1 LDKTLLIPL
10 DIIVESPPYTKSI
23 NMKDGLLT
31 FHGMVDIALTITQTV
46 AHEKVPKQKTY
57 KDDVRA
63 DMLDSFLG
71 SYGLNFE
78 ITADKEADKALK
90 PLGEKVVIELISY
103 FLAEALNQTPP
114 NLSKKA
120 EAVVKKLDKVGI
132 ELIAEIKGRMM
143 RSAHQMLVNHG
154 YDTKLR
160 YRQTPTIK
168 KEIQTLNQST
178 FDTLSAKVNPT
189 PKVIEAVI
197 TRFNILTGNGRLQL
211 KGEVD
216 THAFGFNAYKG
227 VASTTKSL
235 ISKNLSDN
243 TTIVDP
249 KKLIF
254 LKLSVKAQERSD
266 GKVVKYMVQKI
277 I

>member
-1 LDKTLLIPL
+1 MEIPL
-10 DIIVESPPYTKSI
+10 DIIIESPSGTNSI

-31 FHGMVDIALTITQTV
+31 FQGMVDMTLTIAQTV

-63 DMLDSFLG
+63 DMLDNFLG
-71 SYGLNFE
+71 SYGLNFKL
-78 ITADKEADKALK
+78 TADKEAHQTLNQ
-90 PLGEKVVIELISY
+90 LGEKVVVELIKY
-103 FLAEALNQTPP
+103 FLAEALDQNIP
-114 NLSKKA
+114 NLSPKA
-120 EAVVKKLDKVGI
+120 TAFIKKLDKVGV

-143 RSAHQMLVNHG
+143 RNAHQMLVNYG

-160 YRQTPTIK
+160 HHENSKIK
-168 KEIQTLNQST
+168 REIQTFNETT
-178 FDTLSAKVNPT
+178 FETLSAKTNPN

-266 GKVVKYMVQKI
+266 GKVIKYMVQKI